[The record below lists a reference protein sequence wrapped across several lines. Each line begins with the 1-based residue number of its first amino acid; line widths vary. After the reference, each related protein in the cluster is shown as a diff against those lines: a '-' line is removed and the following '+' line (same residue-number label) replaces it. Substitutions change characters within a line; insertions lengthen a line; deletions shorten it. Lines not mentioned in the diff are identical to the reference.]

1 MATSKTTAVYIGRFR
16 PFHHAHYITAR
27 KALSEND
34 ELVIFVGSC
43 GKPRDIKNPFV
54 FSEIEVMIR
63 LCFSEDENKSIKVI
77 PLMDHM
83 YDDNKWIAQVQREA
97 SEKITG
103 DTVTLYGHMKDSS
116 SFYLSLF
123 PQWGFKDVGNVT
135 DIHASEIR
143 DLMFTVDNRDA
154 NWHLLSS
161 KVDKEVY
168 KFLKAFR
175 GTKEFEKLDEEY
187 QFMKT
192 YRDAWKKAPYPPTFV
207 TVDAVVECSGHVL
220 LIKRKA
226 TPGKGLWALPGGFVG
241 QTERIDDAVIRE
253 LKEET
258 KVKLSRNFL
267 KGSQVS
273 REVFDHPGRSLRG
286 RTITHAFYYKVQ
298 QSELPEVKAAD
309 DAVDAKWFTLSE
321 VQRMEGVI
329 FEDHLDIICHMTGMT
344 KEWVI

>member
-1 MATSKTTAVYIGRFR
+1 MATKTAVYIGRFR

-63 LCFSEDENKSIKVI
+63 LCFSEEENKSIKVI

-83 YDDNKWIAQVQREA
+83 YDNLKWIAQVQKAAAEN
-97 SEKITG
+97 ITG
-103 DTVTLYGHMKDSS
+103 DIVTIYGHMKDSS

-123 PQWGFKDVGNVT
+123 PEWEFKDVGNVT
-135 DIHASEIR
+135 DIHATEIR
-143 DLMFTVDNRDA
+143 DLMFKRDNREA

-168 KFLKAFR
+168 LFLKAFR
-175 GTKEFEKLDEEY
+175 GTKEFEKLDDEY
-187 QFMKT
+187 EFIKM
-192 YRDAWKKAPYPPTFV
+192 YRKSWEDAPYAPTFV
-207 TVDAVVECSGHVL
+207 TVDAVVECMGYIL
-220 LIKRKA
+220 MIKRKA
-226 TPGKGLWALPGGFVG
+226 TPGKGLWALPGGFIG
-241 QTERIDDAVIRE
+241 ANEMIEDAVIRE

-258 KVKLSRNFL
+258 KIKVSRNFL
-267 KGSQVS
+267 KGCQVS
-273 REVFDHPGRSLRG
+273 KEIFDHPGRSLRG
-286 RTITHAFYYKVQ
+286 RTITHAYYYKLQ
-298 QSELPEVKAAD
+298 QYELPEVKGAD
-309 DAVDAKWFTLSE
+309 DAAEAKWFTLSE
-321 VQRMEGVI
+321 IQRMEGVI
-329 FEDHLDIICHMTGMT
+329 FEDHLDIICHMTGIT